1 MSRCRIAASLLLLG
15 ACGFQPVYG
24 GGTKGEVAA
33 SLATVE
39 VGLVPN
45 RIGQQLRNELI
56 DRMYQA
62 GRPDSPAY
70 HLGIQVMTSE
80 NRSGYRKD
88 ATATRG
94 EVTVNALYALAD
106 ADGNVVL
113 RGQDNATAGFS
124 IVTDQYGTLVNEE
137 DAYDRAT
144 EQLAGGIIR
153 RLALYFQ
160 Y

>member
-1 MSRCRIAASLLLLG
+1 MSRCRIAASLLFLG

-33 SLATVE
+33 SLAAVE
-39 VGLVPN
+39 VSLVPN

-56 DRMYQA
+56 DRLYQA

-70 HLGIQVMTSE
+70 RLDIQVMTSE
-80 NRSGYRKD
+80 NRSGFRKD

-94 EVTVNALYALAD
+94 EVTVNASYALTD
-106 ADGNVVL
+106 AGGSVVL
-113 RGQDNATAGFS
+113 RGRNSASAGFS
-124 IVTDQYGTLVNEE
+124 IVTDQYGTLINEE
-137 DAYDRAT
+137 DAYDRAV
-144 EQLAGGIIR
+144 EQLAGDIVR
-153 RLALYFQ
+153 RLALHFQ